1 MSGPER
7 QIDPPNEGVQTMPD
21 FFLNPEAIAAMP
33 VGRLAAEYPA
43 STRVFARYDL
53 DFCCGGGR
61 PLKEACLRKGIDL
74 IRVTDE
80 ILAEIEEAETP
91 DVDWL
96 EAPLTELTQHIV
108 RTYHDPLAEELPRLE
123 AMTRKV
129 VQSHGAKDPA
139 RLTELLA
146 VYLDLKNEL
155 EDHMAK
161 EEKILFPLIERGMG
175 GETETPI
182 AIMEEEHDRAGQ
194 ALHRI
199 RELTDGFTPPTG
211 ACTTWK
217 ALWHGLESLERTMHQ
232 HIHLENNVLF
242 PRALLSET
250 GG

>member
-1 MSGPER
+1 
-7 QIDPPNEGVQTMPD
+7 MPD
-21 FFLNPEAIAAMP
+21 LTLDLEAIGTTP
-33 VGRLAAEYPA
+33 VARLAAEYPA
-43 STRVFARYDL
+43 STRVFSRYNL

-61 PLKEACLRKGIDL
+61 PLKEACMRKGIDFTQ
-74 IRVTDE
+74 VAEE
-80 ILAEIEEAETP
+80 IIAEIDEVTIPE
-91 DVDWL
+91 VDWL
-96 EAPLTELTQHIV
+96 EAPLPELTHHIV

-123 AMTRKV
+123 AMIRKV
-129 VQSHGAKDPA
+129 LQSHGAKDPI

-146 VYLDLKNEL
+146 VYLELKGEL
-155 EDHMAK
+155 EDHMAR

-175 GETETPI
+175 SVAGAPI
-182 AIMEEEHDRAGQ
+182 MVMEEEHGRAGQ

-242 PRALLSET
+242 PRALLLQT
-250 GG
+250 GA